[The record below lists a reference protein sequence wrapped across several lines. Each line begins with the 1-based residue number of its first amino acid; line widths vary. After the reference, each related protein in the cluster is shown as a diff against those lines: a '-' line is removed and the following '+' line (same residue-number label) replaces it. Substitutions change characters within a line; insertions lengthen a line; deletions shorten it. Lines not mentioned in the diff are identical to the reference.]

1 MPSLTKNNFLNLI
14 QLHVPLEQHGTMFSG
29 YCPFCFDNEETFIA
43 YSEEQ
48 KWTCFSCQKKGNIT
62 YFIEETESLSK
73 QDAEIFID
81 QFIQQAQNT
90 EDINSEPEP
99 EIELIPESE
108 PEPEIELIPEPEP
121 EPEIELIPEPE
132 PEPEIELIPEP
143 EPEPKIELIPE
154 PEPEPE
160 IELSASDH
168 SDIKMSMS
176 PHSELD
182 VSHIEVDNTEIAI
195 SHSEIITS
203 DPEMIISNVDNIGII
218 EQLLATFHDCSGCH
232 GISIIHTS
240 DNTFIGSSM
249 NEFNTKDILALN
261 LFVLNTLKLAHNIL
275 GDFDN
280 NSSKLIFRMNVV
292 IQSTPKKLIWVP
304 MHSKEDHKYNMLILL
319 DGNVSEKML
328 LIKLKKHLENID
340 I

>member
-108 PEPEIELIPEPEP
+108 PEPEIELIS
-121 EPEIELIPEPE
+121 
-132 PEPEIELIPEP
+132 EP

-154 PEPEPE
+154 PEPEPK

-168 SDIKMSMS
+168 SDIKMSMP